1 MERVEVPVANDVVNL
16 SPMPW
21 SAPPP
26 LGTETDGTDGSGEV
40 LAVGTLELLPGEAE
54 EVVEVVAVVAVVEVV
69 EVRVVWRVV
78 AAVGGWERVEPGDA
92 ALFPR

>member
-16 SPMPW
+16 SPMPR

-40 LAVGTLELLPGEAE
+40 LAVETLELLP
-54 EVVEVVAVVAVVEVV
+54 VVEVVAAVEVWL
-69 EVRVVWRVV
+69 VWRVV
-78 AAVGGWERVEPGDA
+78 GAVGGWERVEPEDA

>member
-1 MERVEVPVANDVVNL
+1 MEMVEVPVANDVVNL

-40 LAVGTLELLPGEAE
+40 LVVDTLELFPGVAE
-54 EVVEVVAVVAVVEVV
+54 GVVEVV
-69 EVRVVWRVV
+69 EVCVVW
-78 AAVGGWERVEPGDA
+78 
-92 ALFPR
+92 